1 MSKVNRRSAIRA
13 TAAGAMAVGVAVIG
27 GTASS
32 NEVNASKLWTLE
44 GELKVHPKF
53 LYRYYVEILNGQKC
67 ALYGADDEREKV
79 LASIPLP
86 ALVRV
91 RGTLGTKEHTGGT
104 PDNPSPFPKGWIMYM
119 DVHEAETLK
128 IDIRPKPEPVAK
140 P

>member
-1 MSKVNRRSAIRA
+1 MV
-13 TAAGAMAVGVAVIG
+13 VGVAAIG
-27 GTASS
+27 GSAAS
-32 NEVNASKLWTLE
+32 NDANAPKLWTLE

-53 LYRYYVEILNGQKC
+53 LYRYYLEILNGQKC
-67 ALYGADDEREKV
+67 ALYGADGESEKA

-86 ALVRV
+86 AFVRV

-119 DVHEAETLK
+119 DVHEAEALK
-128 IDIRPKPEPVAK
+128 IHLSPQPEPGAK